1 MKNLP
6 EELIYGLIFG
16 AILLVQYLMKRFV
29 PQPQPQPSSPQDEL
43 APEIAEQMQ
52 AALEDSP
59 GSAASETGFGRSPTR
74 GTAPASARHR
84 FSRKALLAN
93 RREVQNAI
101 VIATII
107 GPCRAFEPHEVR

>member
-29 PQPQPQPSSPQDEL
+29 PQPQPSAPKEEL
-43 APEIAEQMQ
+43 ASEIAEHLQ
-52 AALEDSP
+52 AALEDSS
-59 GSAASETGFGRSPTR
+59 GSAASETGFGRSPLR

-84 FSRKALLAN
+84 FSRKALMAN
-93 RREVQNAI
+93 RRDVQNAI

>member
-29 PQPQPQPSSPQDEL
+29 PQPQPSAPQDEP

-52 AALEDSP
+52 VAFEGSP
-59 GSAASETGFGRSPTR
+59 GSAASETDFGRSPLR
-74 GTAPASARHR
+74 GTAAASARHR
-84 FSRKALLAN
+84 FSRKALMAN
-93 RREVQNAI
+93 RRDVQNAI
-101 VIATII
+101 VIAAII

>member
-16 AILLVQYLMKRFV
+16 AVLLVQYLMKRFV
-29 PQPQPQPSSPQDEL
+29 PQPQPSSPQDEL
-43 APEIAEQMQ
+43 VAETAEQKQ
-52 AALEDSP
+52 AALQDSA
-59 GSAASETGFGRSPTR
+59 GSAASETGFGRSPPR

-84 FSRKALLAN
+84 FSRKALMAN
-93 RREVQNAI
+93 RRDVQNAI

>member
-16 AILLVQYLMKRFV
+16 AVLLVQYLMKRLV
-29 PQPQPQPSSPQDEL
+29 PQPQPSAPQDEL

-52 AALEDSP
+52 AALEDSS
-59 GSAASETGFGRSPTR
+59 GAAAAETGFGRCPPR
-74 GTAPASARHR
+74 GTAPASGRRR

-93 RREVQNAI
+93 RRDVQNAI

>member
-1 MKNLP
+1 MNLP

-16 AILLVQYLMKRFV
+16 AVLLVQYLMKRFV
-29 PQPQPQPSSPQDEL
+29 PQPQPSSPQDEL
-43 APEIAEQMQ
+43 VAETAEPSQ
-52 AALEDSP
+52 AALQDSP
-59 GSAASETGFGRSPTR
+59 GSAAVDTGFGRSLPR
-74 GTAPASARHR
+74 RTALAAPGHR

-93 RREVQNAI
+93 RRDVQNAI

>member
-1 MKNLP
+1 MNLP

-16 AILLVQYLMKRFV
+16 AVLLVQYLMKRFV
-29 PQPQPQPSSPQDEL
+29 PQPQPSSPQDEL
-43 APEIAEQMQ
+43 VADTAEQMQ
-52 AALEDSP
+52 AALDDSP
-59 GSAASETGFGRSPTR
+59 GSVAFETGFGRSPPR
-74 GTAPASARHR
+74 GTVPASARHR

-93 RREVQNAI
+93 RRDVQNAI